1 MLNFIALILIL
12 FLTACTHGVQ
22 TSSGVEY
29 LERFERAA
37 SNVSGAPISS
47 GPDQAIVRAAGVE
60 PILTL
65 PAKFGLA
72 RIEKGQLTGIP
83 SEEVA
88 LWVELAKKKQ
98 SLGSFVPI
106 SPIIAKF
113 TASAV
118 LLERKSNNSR
128 DRTGDLV
135 TMIRLGAARQHVDVV
150 LIYEVGASAR
160 KENTV
165 LAFADLTI
173 IGGAFLPTRL
183 LDAQGVAQ
191 ALLLDVRNGYPYGT
205 ASAVAD
211 LSAYSVSWGSDRRR
225 DDLRKDAA
233 LKVIENL
240 VPEVDAMF
248 NDLVSE
254 MAVRALKRK

>member
-1 MLNFIALILIL
+1 MRILMISIL
-12 FLTACTHGVQ
+12 VLSLAACSHGVQ

-29 LERFERAA
+29 LERFQHAA
-37 SNVSGAPISS
+37 SNVSGTPVAG
-47 GPDQAIVRAAGVE
+47 GPDEIIARAAGVE
-60 PILTL
+60 PILTF
-65 PAKFGLA
+65 PAKFGVA
-72 RIEKGQLTGIP
+72 RIEGGQLTSIP

-88 LWVELAKKKQ
+88 LWTDLVAKKQ
-98 SLGSFVPI
+98 SLGRFVPI
-106 SPIIAKF
+106 SPLIAKF

-118 LLERKSNNSR
+118 MSERKNNYGGN
-128 DRTGDLV
+128 RTGDLV
-135 TMIRLGAARQHVDVV
+135 TMIRLGAARQHVDAV

-160 KENTV
+160 KENTA
-165 LAFADLTI
+165 LAFVDLTI
-173 IGGAFLPTRL
+173 IGGAFLPTRT
-183 LDAQGVAQ
+183 LDAQGIAQ

-211 LSAYSVSWGSDRRR
+211 LSSYSVSWGSDRRR

-248 NDLVSE
+248 DDLVTE
-254 MAVRALKRK
+254 MAVRTLKKK